1 MTKPLPVHN
10 FGKRKVS
17 KSWQFT
23 KIVTWTNLY
32 YKITHLGL
40 NKEDKLN
47 TDFES
52 IFNPDGSLRAA
63 HGLKADGAVLAI
75 EDSKLSRYVKTD
87 RDRFVDVEVTPAE
100 LFNEMKA
107 SQVNL
112 LVVSSRIKSAGT
124 EIKYGF
130 SLTLL
135 INSTSSKEITNQRK
149 IRFCWFNFRN

>member
-1 MTKPLPVHN
+1 M
-10 FGKRKVS
+10 
-17 KSWQFT
+17 
-23 KIVTWTNLY
+23 
-32 YKITHLGL
+32 
-40 NKEDKLN
+40 N

-100 LFNEMKA
+100 LFDEMKA

-112 LVVSSRIKSAGT
+112 LVVSSRIKAL
-124 EIKYGF
+124 E
-130 SLTLL
+130 L
-135 INSTSSKEITNQRK
+135 NSNTASV
-149 IRFCWFNFRN
+149 